1 MTDFSDNITDV
12 FFPHYHWDQFILLS
26 SSIRN
31 SRAFDFY
38 YFVVEAVLC
47 QERSLFLFHH
57 YRFEGQ
63 LYEEKTRFVEKESI
77 LR

>member
-26 SSIRN
+26 FSIRN

-47 QERSLFLFHH
+47 QERFYFSFITIVS
-57 YRFEGQ
+57 RANCMKR
-63 LYEEKTRFVEKESI
+63 KTRFVEKESI